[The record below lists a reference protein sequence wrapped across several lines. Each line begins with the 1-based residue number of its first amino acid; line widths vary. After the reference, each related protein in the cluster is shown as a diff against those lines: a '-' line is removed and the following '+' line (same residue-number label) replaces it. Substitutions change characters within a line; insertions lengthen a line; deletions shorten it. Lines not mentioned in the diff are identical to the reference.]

1 MCVAKLIFRLFFDVD
16 RDRLQGFG
24 CYRRSD
30 DSNTDCLAKGIN
42 MQRGVWFPTVRA
54 HTGTDVFTEQLAT
67 GLEKIGYKVAIDWL
81 PLRAEYAPWSVR
93 APSAPEWADIA
104 HVNSWLATRFIPARM
119 KVVTTIH
126 HSIHDPRLQPFK
138 GELRRWYHR
147 HWIQWLERRNLAR
160 ADSVIAVSKDA
171 ALWATEILGAT
182 NVQVIHNGIDLSGMP
197 LLENRVPNS
206 PFRLIYLGT
215 WMTRK
220 GVDLLPEIMHRLGKN
235 YELLCIGG
243 EPAKAA
249 RGKLPENIRLIGK
262 ITDRKE
268 LLGQLNK
275 ADAFLFPSRSEGLS
289 LALIEAQSAGLP
301 VIAANCSSI
310 PEVVIDG
317 VTGILCPVD
326 DVQKFVEAAQTLAD
340 SREIWMDMRIAAGK
354 LAASRF
360 GHDAQIDAYAS
371 VYAGLMKTINSD
383 CLTEV
388 DT

>member
-1 MCVAKLIFRLFFDVD
+1 
-16 RDRLQGFG
+16 
-24 CYRRSD
+24 
-30 DSNTDCLAKGIN
+30 
-42 MQRGVWFPTVRA
+42 MQRGIWFPTVRA
-54 HTGTDVFTEQLAT
+54 HTGTDVFTEQLAA

-93 APSAPEWADIA
+93 VPPAPEWADVA
-104 HVNSWLATRFIPARM
+104 HVNSWLATRFIPTRM
-119 KVVTTIH
+119 KVVSTIH

-138 GELRRWYHR
+138 GEVRRWYHR
-147 HWIQWLERRNLAR
+147 RWIQWLERRNLAR
-160 ADSVIAVSKDA
+160 ADSVVAVSKDA
-171 ALWATEILGAT
+171 AHWAMEILGAT
-182 NVQVIHNGIDLSGMP
+182 NVQVIHNGIDLSGMQP
-197 LLENRVPNS
+197 LETRVPNL

-243 EPAKAA
+243 VPGKAV
-249 RGKLPENIRLIGK
+249 RRTLPENIRLIGK

-289 LALIEAQSAGLP
+289 LALIEAQSCGLP
-301 VIAANCSSI
+301 AIAANCSSI
-310 PEVVIDG
+310 PEVINDG

-326 DVQKFVEAAQTLAD
+326 DIQKFVEAAQTLAGC
-340 SREIWMDMRIAAGK
+340 REMWMDMRIAARA
-354 LAASRF
+354 LAANRF

-371 VYAGLMKTINSD
+371 IYESLMKCQS
-383 CLTEV
+383 V
-388 DT
+388 DHLVGET